1 MADNDY
7 GDAPQQL
14 TGTCV
19 KWITD
24 RGYGF
29 IHPDDS
35 SAGGDIFC
43 HSSALIDQ
51 ANRDCLNTGEK
62 VTFELQE
69 DDRSSK
75 MRACNVRGDGSG
87 DPPPPRR
94 ENNYGDDGGYRRGGY
109 GDRRGRGGRRGGFS
123 DRRGGGFGGRSQG
136 GGVCFQFRD
145 YGECRFGEGCR
156 FSHDSN

>member
-1 MADNDY
+1 MDNDY
-7 GDAPQQL
+7 GDAPREL

-19 KWITD
+19 KWISD

-29 IHPDDS
+29 IQPDDS

-43 HSSALIDQ
+43 HSSAIIDDD
-51 ANRDCLNTGEK
+51 NRDCLNKGEK

-75 MRACNVRGDGSG
+75 MRATNVRGDGSG
-87 DPPPPRR
+87 DPPSPRR
-94 ENNYGDDGGYRRGGY
+94 NDYGDDGGYRRGGY
-109 GDRRGRGGRRGGFS
+109 SDRRGRGGRRGGFN
-123 DRRGGGFGGRSQG
+123 DRRGAGGFGGRSQG

-145 YGECRFGEGCR
+145 YGECRFGDGCR
-156 FSHDSN
+156 FSHDSS